1 MLDKNGFL
9 IYSICYGTEKD
20 MPVDIRK
27 LVKSVYY
34 DYSID
39 MTMQVKQ
46 NKRMIWLILLEDSN
60 KFLTVRIESDEME
73 EVKQTNK
80 IK

>member
-1 MLDKNGFL
+1 
-9 IYSICYGTEKD
+9 

-27 LVKSVYY
+27 LVRSVYY

>member
-1 MLDKNGFL
+1 
-9 IYSICYGTEKD
+9 